1 MFLTVMLRV
10 PMKLWLDCNT
20 TEDEKGRG
28 LPKITKLRS
37 TVTILQATYRESVA
51 AD

>member
-1 MFLTVMLRV
+1 
-10 PMKLWLDCNT
+10 MKLWLDCNT

-28 LPKITKLRS
+28 LPEITKLRG
-37 TVTILQATYRESVA
+37 TAIILWATYRERGA

>member
-1 MFLTVMLRV
+1 
-10 PMKLWLDCNT
+10 MKLWLDCDT

-37 TVTILQATYRESVA
+37 TVTILRATYRESVA